1 MDTEEAKKLAELAP
15 PKVTDIERKTIAVAL
30 EAGVS
35 ATWLSDEFG
44 ISRQRVYQIHQK
56 HYGQRVGERRPPMWR
71 NQHSRQLR
79 YRR

>member
-56 HYGQRVGERRPPMWR
+56 ALRPTGRRAPT
-71 NQHSRQLR
+71 SYVAESALKATAL
-79 YRR
+79 